1 MKNKVLL
8 LRYKVAHTFLLCFVS
23 LISIQP
29 LIENWCMAACLV
41 YNTCCF
47 LNCIYVGSTELNKP
61 FICSIKQ
68 GNWNGRRVLTAG
80 LIAVYFDLLLQFTL
94 WIALTLPSLLT
105 NWKWVI
111 TMDCWM
117 WWHPPFQW
125 RKVAFCFAYVKLIHY
140 SNLNGE
146 EPIRM
151 EYWKLLFH
159 QCTKQNKIKSEV
171 LWMMPRGLWAKHFI
185 FWEQST

>member
-1 MKNKVLL
+1 MNGKVTIMKNKVLL

-68 GNWNGRRVLTAG
+68 GNWNGWHVLTAG
-80 LIAVYFDLLLQFTL
+80 LIAVYFYLLLQFTL

-105 NWKWVI
+105 NWMWVI

-117 WWHPPFQW
+117 RWH
-125 RKVAFCFAYVKLIHY
+125 
-140 SNLNGE
+140 S
-146 EPIRM
+146 
-151 EYWKLLFH
+151 LFGGG
-159 QCTKQNKIKSEV
+159 K
-171 LWMMPRGLWAKHFI
+171 
-185 FWEQST
+185 